1 MQQVTGEG
9 DLPLK
14 STDARVKARVS
25 AVVPVYNGEPT
36 LGELCERLAAVLEG
50 SSRDFEIILVNDG
63 SCDASWKTIE
73 RISRQNVRV
82 RGLNLMRNYGQH
94 NALLCGIRAS
104 RYEVVVTLDD
114 DLQNP
119 PEEIPVLLERLAD
132 GFDVV
137 YGQPESEQHGFWR
150 DRASQITKL
159 VLQRSMGSEVARQVS
174 AFRAFRTQ
182 LRDAFADYRG
192 TFVSID
198 VLLTWATTRFAAIRV
213 KHMPRRV
220 GASNYSMRQLI
231 THALN
236 MVTGF
241 TSLPLQLASMTGFV
255 CTFFG
260 ILVLVWVLGRT
271 LIFGIAVPGFAF
283 LASIVAI
290 FSGAQLFGI
299 GIIGEYLSR
308 IHARALDRPVYVV
321 RDQTGRS
328 SHGET

>member
-1 MQQVTGEG
+1 MTGQG
-9 DLPLK
+9 DLPLEPTGAPAK
-14 STDARVKARVS
+14 TSVT

-50 SSRDFEIILVNDG
+50 SSRAFEIILVNDG
-63 SCDASWKTIE
+63 SRDASWKAIE
-73 RISRQNVRV
+73 RIARQNARV

-94 NALLCGIRAS
+94 NALLCGIRAA

-137 YGQPESEQHGFWR
+137 YGQPENEQHGFVR
-150 DRASQITKL
+150 DCASQITKL
-159 VLQRSMGSEVARQVS
+159 VLERSMGSEVARQIS

-182 LRDAFADYRG
+182 LRGAFADYRG

-198 VLLTWATTRFAAIRV
+198 VLLTWATTRFAAVRV
-213 KHMPRRV
+213 SHLPRKV

-241 TSLPLQLASMTGFV
+241 TTLPLQLASMTGFF

-260 ILVLVWVLGRT
+260 ILVLAWVLGRT
-271 LIFGIAVPGFAF
+271 LIFGSSVPGFAF
-283 LASIVAI
+283 LASIIAI

-308 IHARALDRPVYVV
+308 MHARALDRPAYVV
-321 RDQTGRS
+321 RDHTGCSPR
-328 SHGET
+328 GET

>member
-1 MQQVTGEG
+1 
-9 DLPLK
+9 
-14 STDARVKARVS
+14 
-25 AVVPVYNGEPT
+25 
-36 LGELCERLAAVLEG
+36 
-50 SSRDFEIILVNDG
+50 
-63 SCDASWKTIE
+63 
-73 RISRQNVRV
+73 
-82 RGLNLMRNYGQH
+82 MRNYGQH
-94 NALLCGIRAS
+94 NALLCGIRAA
-104 RYEVVVTLDD
+104 RHDVVVTLDD

-119 PEEIPVLLERLAD
+119 PEEIPLLLARLGD

-137 YGQPESEQHGFWR
+137 YGQPLTEQHGFWR

-159 VLQRSMGSEVARQVS
+159 VLKASMGAEIARQIS

-198 VLLTWATTRFAAIRV
+198 VLLTWATTRFAAVRV
-213 KHMPRRV
+213 KHVPRKT
-220 GASNYSMRQLI
+220 GESNYTVRQLV

-241 TSLPLQLASMTGFV
+241 STLPLQLASMIGFL
-255 CTFFG
+255 CTFLGLG
-260 ILVLVWVLGRT
+260 ILVYVLGRT
-271 LIFGIAVPGFAF
+271 LIFGVSVPGFAF

-308 IHARALDRPVYVV
+308 VHVRAMDHPVYVV
-321 RDQTGRS
+321 RDHTEPAS
-328 SHGET
+328 SGEK

>member
-1 MQQVTGEG
+1 MTGQG
-9 DLPLK
+9 DPPLEPA
-14 STDARVKARVS
+14 DARMKTSVS

-36 LGELCERLAAVLEG
+36 LGELCERLTAVLRG

-63 SCDASWKTIE
+63 SRDASWKTIE

-82 RGLNLMRNYGQH
+82 RGLDLMRNYGQH
-94 NALLCGIRAS
+94 NALLCGIRAA
-104 RYEVVVTLDD
+104 RHEVVVTLDD

-119 PEEIPVLLERLAD
+119 PEEIPVLLDRLAD

-137 YGQPESEQHGFWR
+137 YGRPEREQHGFWR

-159 VLQRSMGSEVARQVS
+159 VLQRSMGTEVARQVS

-182 LRDAFADYRG
+182 LRDACEDYRG

-198 VLLTWATTRFAAIRV
+198 VLLTWATTRFAAVRV
-213 KHMPRRV
+213 EHLPRKV

-260 ILVLVWVLGRT
+260 ILVLAWVLGRA
-271 LIFGIAVPGFAF
+271 LIFGISVPGFAF

-308 IHARALDRPVYVV
+308 IHARALDRPIYVV
-321 RDQTGRS
+321 RDHTRRS
-328 SHGET
+328 TDGER

>member
-1 MQQVTGEG
+1 MTGKG
-9 DLPLK
+9 DLLLE
-14 STDARVKARVS
+14 TTGARVKASVS
-25 AVVPVYNGEPT
+25 AVVPVFNGEPT
-36 LGELCERLAAVLEG
+36 LGELSDRLVAVLEG
-50 SSRDFEIILVNDG
+50 ASRDFEIILVNDG
-63 SCDASWKTIE
+63 SHDASWETIE
-73 RISRQNVRV
+73 RIARRNPRV

-119 PEEIPVLLERLAD
+119 PEEIPILLERLAD

-137 YGQPESEQHGFWR
+137 YGYPESEQHGFWR

-159 VLQRSMGSEVARQVS
+159 ILQRSMGTEVARQVS
-174 AFRAFRTQ
+174 AFRVLRTH

-198 VLLTWATTRFAAIRV
+198 VLLTWATARFAAVRV
-213 KHMPRRV
+213 KHMPRKV
-220 GASNYSMRQLI
+220 GASNYSVRQLV

-241 TSLPLQLASMTGFV
+241 TTLPLQLASMTGLV

-260 ILVLVWVLGRT
+260 ILVLAWVLGRT
-271 LIFGIAVPGFAF
+271 LIFGVSVPGFAF

-321 RDQTGRS
+321 RDHTGRS
-328 SHGET
+328 TDGER